1 MRITSIAASTG
12 SRITIPVELTTQGDE
27 VAASFTLNF
36 DPAKLRNPSIEMGTG
51 AAADM
56 VLTTNTANAAD
67 GRVTVLVDGN
77 GTLAKQLVNVTFDV
91 AATAASG
98 ETRISF
104 ANDPTPSVISD
115 ANGQKL
121 AAAYENGTVTI
132 TGPNTAGLT
141 ISGRVVTPDGR
152 GLRNASVIITDADGL
167 TRTVTTSAFG
177 YYSFDGVA
185 VGGTYTIG
193 VASRQYRFAA
203 RTVTVT
209 DNLTDVD
216 FTGQE

>member
-1 MRITSIAASTG
+1 MSAAK
-12 SRITIPVELTTQGDE
+12 
-27 VAASFTLNF
+27 A
-36 DPAKLRNPSIEMGTG
+36 G
-51 AAADM
+51 AAADT
-56 VLTTNTANAAD
+56 VLTANTARSAE
-67 GRVTVLVDGN
+67 GRITVLVDGN

-132 TGPNTAGLT
+132 TGPNSTGLT
-141 ISGRVVTPDGR
+141 ISGRVITPDGR
-152 GLRNASVIITDADGL
+152 GLRNARVIITDADGL

-177 YYSFDGVA
+177 FYSFDGVTA
-185 VGGTYTIG
+185 GASYTIG